1 MDVAVLYE
9 EGLSIRA
16 VAARTGR
23 SFEYTRLRLHAA
35 GVELRSQVAPTEPD
49 PVAQEFARL
58 YEDGL
63 GLNAVAEVTGH
74 SYRYVR
80 RQLHLAGV
88 PLRPSGGQPVEAD
101 QVAEYLASLYRVGQ
115 FGRGLSI
122 RAIQKRTGY
131 GYAFI
136 RTRLL
141 AAGVELRDQHGQPR
155 KAVA

>member
-1 MDVAVLYE
+1 MSVDVAALYE

-23 SFEYTRLRLHAA
+23 SFEYTRLRLIAA
-35 GVELRSQVAPTEPD
+35 GVELRHQVAPTEPA

-58 YEDGL
+58 YDDGL

-80 RQLHLAGV
+80 HQLLLAGV
-88 PLRPSGGQPVEAD
+88 KLRPSGGQPVEVD
-101 QVAEYLASLYRVGQ
+101 QVAEHLAGLYR
-115 FGRGLSI
+115 RGLSL
-122 RAIQKRTGY
+122 RAIQARTGH
-131 GYAFI
+131 GLGFI

-141 AAGVELRDQHGQPR
+141 AVGVELRDQHGRPR